1 MIKTDKTNIKVV
13 EDLLR
18 NYKPMKAEQSNL
30 KLLYDMLEKQKE
42 GAIYSDCLT
51 SSFISD
57 MPFSINYNHYDNL
70 ISKNNEEYNNIC
82 DQQSF
87 ITIRLE
93 DLYNIITAIENSL
106 NSLIPINKNII
117 LQYYCERMTLDELSK
132 EFGLARNWIH
142 KLKYIILEEMY
153 KSLYI
158 FKNKVLFIK

>member
-1 MIKTDKTNIKVV
+1 MINDKTNIKVV

-42 GAIYSDCLT
+42 GAIHSDALKA
-51 SSFISD
+51 SFISD
-57 MPFSINYNHYDNL
+57 MPFSINYNNYDNL
-70 ISKNNEEYNNIC
+70 ISANNEEYNVIC

-87 ITIRLE
+87 ITARLE
-93 DLYNIITAIENSL
+93 DLHNILLAIDNSL
-106 NSLIPINKNII
+106 DSLIPINRTII
-117 LQYYCERMTLDELSK
+117 LKYYCERLTLDELSS
-132 EFGLARNWIH
+132 ELNLARNWIH